1 MRATSDVLNVIAKYA
16 LIAILLFLGA
26 SFLYAGMGTNIP
38 VVELPGVTAY
48 GVIIGIT
55 FILFALIVARFWKD
69 RPPRDARM

>member
-1 MRATSDVLNVIAKYA
+1 MRATSDILSVVAKYA

-26 SFLYAGMGTNIP
+26 SFLYAGMGTNLPMI
-38 VVELPGVTAY
+38 ELPGVTAY
-48 GVIIGIT
+48 GVMVGIM